1 MRWRVRNVPDAWV
14 TFALN
19 PDGTVERMTMA
30 PVSPS
35 TDFSFDWQDLLLLPV
50 RERRP

>member
-1 MRWRVRNVPDAWV
+1 
-14 TFALN
+14 
-19 PDGTVERMTMA
+19 MA
-30 PVSPS
+30 AVSPS